1 MVKEQ
6 KKKSDEEKETKKSEP
21 DKSTSEKGEEIE
33 DSLDKLD
40 KMIDEAIGEEEERS
54 AQEFVDGFK
63 QKGGE

>member
-1 MVKEQ
+1 MVEEQ
-6 KKKSDEEKETKKSEP
+6 KKSKDKKEETKKTEHDSSVT
-21 DKSTSEKGEEIE
+21 KKGEEIE
-33 DSLDKLD
+33 DELDKLD